1 VTAEHEVVWVRRS
14 RKGNEDMGSLLPFV
28 PSDPS
33 IYWSQDTHPQGIKE
47 NQLSEPSCKYM
58 KRERQRKRERGKD
71 ISKD

>member
-1 VTAEHEVVWVRRS
+1 VRKEKSIKCRYWRRFKRVTAEHEVVWVRRS

-47 NQLSEPSCKYM
+47 NQL
-58 KRERQRKRERGKD
+58 
-71 ISKD
+71 